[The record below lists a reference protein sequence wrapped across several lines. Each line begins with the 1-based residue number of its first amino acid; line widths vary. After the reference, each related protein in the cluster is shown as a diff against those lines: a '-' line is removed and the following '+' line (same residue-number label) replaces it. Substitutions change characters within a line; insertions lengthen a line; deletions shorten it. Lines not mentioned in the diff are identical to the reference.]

1 MSFVVVIPA
10 RFSSTRLPGKPL
22 ADIHGKPM
30 IQWVV
35 EQAQKSSAV
44 RVVVATDDV
53 RIQEALRPCGVEVCL
68 TRADHD
74 SGTER
79 LAEVVELL
87 GLAENDIV
95 VNVQGDEPLLPPAL
109 VDQVANLL
117 ASSHAPMATLCTNID
132 TLDELQ
138 DPNVVKVVQSAQGLA
153 LYFSR
158 SMLPYDRDGM
168 ADGTPDLS
176 QCRRHIGIYAYRA
189 GFIRRYLA
197 LPVSPLE
204 QLEKLEQL
212 RVLWHGE
219 SIAISDAC
227 ERPQPGVDTPADLE
241 AVRRQLAGAKN
252 LN

>member
-30 IQWVV
+30 ILRVA
-35 EQAQKSSAV
+35 EQAQRSGAG

-53 RIQEALRPCGVEVCL
+53 RIRDALAASGVEVCM
-68 TRADHD
+68 TGAHHE

-87 GLAENDIV
+87 GLAADDIV

-109 VDQVANLL
+109 VDQVAGLL
-117 ASSHAPMATLCTNID
+117 AGSDAPMATLATPLEHAAQL
-132 TLDELQ
+132 T
-138 DPNVVKVVQSAQGLA
+138 DPNVVKVVQSEAGRA

-158 SMLPYDRDGM
+158 SAIPFDRDGM
-168 ADGTPDLS
+168 ADGTPDVGH
-176 QCRRHIGIYAYRA
+176 CRRHIGIYAYRA

-219 SIAISDAC
+219 SIALSDAC
-227 ERPQPGVDTPADLE
+227 EIPPSGVDTPEDLE
-241 AVRRQLAGAKN
+241 EVRRQLAVR
-252 LN
+252 